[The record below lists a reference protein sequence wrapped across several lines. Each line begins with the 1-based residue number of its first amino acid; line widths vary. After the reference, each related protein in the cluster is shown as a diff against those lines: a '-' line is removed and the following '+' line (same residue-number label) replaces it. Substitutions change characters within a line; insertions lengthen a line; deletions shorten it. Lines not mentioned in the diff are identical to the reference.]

1 MLLLA
6 LLPMVVW
13 AQPKSFWGQHV
24 NIKQASG
31 DSIQHDLART
41 GDFMP
46 VVKDGKVVWS
56 FLAGK
61 DGYTIDNVT
70 SIDFPT
76 YQEDSIEARKALIEF
91 YHAMDG
97 DNWVHNENWC
107 SDKPIWEWYGVNNS
121 CQVAI
126 SPKSLIGLG
135 YGVIV

>member
-70 SIDFPT
+70 SIDFPRA
-76 YQEDSIEARKALIEF
+76 EIIGDSAF
-91 YHAMDG
+91 
-97 DNWVHNENWC
+97 NNC
-107 SDKPIWEWYGVNNS
+107 SSLSSITIPSSVTSVESNAFSG
-121 CQVAI
+121 CTGL
-126 SPKSLIGLG
+126 KSVVYL
-135 YGVIV
+135 